1 MIEAPAPHPLGKW
14 GTPVELEVRRRI
26 QLSVA
31 AYAYEF
37 ESSPVMG
44 DDLFDWFAGRI
55 CKHMGTCH
63 PVVDEFFKVH
73 FSPMTGM
80 WIHHHPELDGIRR
93 IYKRNADDMRAYFA
107 RPEVLKLTAK
117 DLPK

>member
-1 MIEAPAPHPLGKW
+1 MSEETPHPLGKW
-14 GTPVELEVRRRI
+14 GTVRELEIRRRI

-37 ESSPVMG
+37 ENNPIMS

-55 CKHMGTCH
+55 SRRLGTCH
-63 PVVDEFFKVH
+63 PVLDEFFVVH

-93 IYKRNADDMRAYFA
+93 IYRQNGDKMREYFA
-107 RPEVLKLTAK
+107 LPEVLKLLK
-117 DLPK
+117 KGIK